1 MAVFNLIRCGRTSTR
16 SSRLQTRRLLC
27 CNFVSSSYSSD
38 TFVALDSCL
47 TFSEQERRLRMRKR
61 PTFRCSHTSTV
72 AIGAVYCELFR
83 LTSRIS
89 MWCPWVKSK
98 VLRPSALWSSL
109 SLVKGFQRPEATCLL
124 PLWSRARHLPKLRH
138 HHRSH
143 PPAITRVLTAPI
155 AASDQA
161 SRPAQGRQGISPTP
175 HQTLPRTSQTPPWA
189 HTLLRNTF
197 WRCTFNRLVLMC
209 SLMSRFLTS
218 RWRLLVRTV
227 LAGAR
232 WRASKSLSIRRG
244 DHRRGC
250 HLPMHLLHT
259 CSQQVI
265 QFHCRCPPPTLCRH
279 SITSCHQRLCF
290 RYQSGL
296 RLLHRAR
303 LSAAHFRTSLY
314 CLSLR
319 QSCILPATTGRILR
333 ILGSSAGKTGP

>member
-175 HQTLPRTSQTPPWA
+175 HQALPPKIQTLPWA
-189 HTLLRNTF
+189 RTLLRNTF
-197 WRCTFNRLVLMC
+197 WRC
-209 SLMSRFLTS
+209 
-218 RWRLLVRTV
+218 
-227 LAGAR
+227 AR
-232 WRASKSLSIRRG
+232 WKASKLLSIRRG

-259 CSQQVI
+259 CSRQAMR
-265 QFHCRCPPPTLCRH
+265 FHFRCPPPTLCRH

-290 RYQSGL
+290 LYQSGL
-296 RLLHRAR
+296 HRLPRAR

-319 QSCILPATTGRILR
+319 QWYILPATPGRIRR
-333 ILGSSAGKTGP
+333 ILGNSAGKTGP